1 MSCAA
6 GNPTRHSLPLE
17 NGLGLARTEQSIQEK
32 FDDAPNG
39 TGLDRNPEATQHSHH
54 DELHG
59 RGCQIGPDA
68 VALQNMRTPA
78 ERVPRYGT
86 GPFGESDPSLAPNLQ
101 ARDIR
106 GIECMAVSDENASG
120 QQVGFDRQDALPSHD
135 LLLKSAEEG
144 LIVPAFRKLEPQ
156 TRWGAMDDVGSALI
170 VPHEEGTYWK
180 AVSSM
185 PGARDILMTAC
196 T

>member
-6 GNPTRHSLPLE
+6 GNPTRHGLPLE

-39 TGLDRNPEATQHSHH
+39 TGLDRNPEATQHRHH

-78 ERVPRYGT
+78 ERGPRYGT
-86 GPFGESDPSLAPNLQ
+86 GPFGESDPSLASQPPS
-101 ARDIR
+101 ARHSWDR
-106 GIECMAVSDENASG
+106 RYGG
-120 QQVGFDRQDALPSHD
+120 VG
-135 LLLKSAEEG
+135 
-144 LIVPAFRKLEPQ
+144 
-156 TRWGAMDDVGSALI
+156 
-170 VPHEEGTYWK
+170 
-180 AVSSM
+180 
-185 PGARDILMTAC
+185 
-196 T
+196 